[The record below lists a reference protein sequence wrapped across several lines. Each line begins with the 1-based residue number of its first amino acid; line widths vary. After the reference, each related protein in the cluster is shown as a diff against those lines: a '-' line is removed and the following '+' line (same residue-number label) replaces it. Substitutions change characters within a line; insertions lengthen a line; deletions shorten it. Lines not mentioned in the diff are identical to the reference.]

1 MTKGR
6 NFEEQRVIEKAFEKD
21 QGHLFHFWEE
31 LNEAERDCLISEVR
45 SIDYR
50 IIEEAKKLFRKTVL
64 KTEEIEVPEV
74 ISVPETRGEIDRRQ
88 EAMHFGEQFIR
99 SGRIAAFTAAGG
111 QSSRLGLDIP
121 KGVFPV
127 TPLKKKTLFQVHAEK
142 ILFMQE
148 KYSVPVPWIIMV
160 SATNREPTVQ
170 FFREHDY
177 FGLKKEDIRFIDQ
190 GMFPALDE
198 KGHIFLKSKY
208 GLFLSPSGHGG
219 TFSALADTGTLDWLQ
234 QRGIE
239 EIFYFQVDNVL
250 IKILDPA
257 FIGYHRRSR
266 CEMSSKAVHKADPKE
281 KIGVFARV
289 DGKVSVIEYSEL
301 ADVVSHYENL
311 TEESFSAGSIAIH
324 MINVD
329 FTQKMASEVSML
341 PLHLAHKAI
350 PHMNLQGKW
359 LSPRKPNGYKIET
372 FIFDA
377 LKSTSSSIIME
388 VRREEEFSPLKN
400 RTGADSPQTVLR
412 DQLAMFARWLERAGI
427 SVLRG
432 QEGLPEHKIEISPLF
447 AVSEEEFLE
456 KTPRG
461 LEIKGDTYIE

>member
-6 NFEEQRVIEKAFEKD
+6 NTEEKRIIEIAFEKD

-31 LNEAERDCLISEVR
+31 LNEVERDCLISELKN
-45 SIDYR
+45 IDYR
-50 IIEEAKKLFRKTVL
+50 IIEEAKKLFHTTVP
-64 KTEEIEVPEV
+64 KAEEIRVPDV
-74 ISVPETRGEIDRRQ
+74 ISVPKTQKEIDHRR
-88 EAMHFGEQFIR
+88 EALQVGEEFIR

-121 KGVFPV
+121 KGAFPV
-127 TPLKKKTLFQVHAEK
+127 TPVKKKSLFQVHAEK
-142 ILFMQE
+142 VLFMQK
-148 KYSVPVPWIIMV
+148 KYAVHIPWIIMV

-177 FGLKKEDIRFIDQ
+177 FGLKREDLRFIDQ

-198 KGHIFLKSKY
+198 KGHIFLKDKY
-208 GLFLSPSGHGG
+208 ALFLSPTGHGG
-219 TFSALADTGTLDWLQ
+219 TFSALADTGTLSWLKQ
-234 QRGIE
+234 MGIE

-257 FIGYHRRSR
+257 FIGYHRRGR

-281 KIGVFARV
+281 KIGVFALV
-289 DGKVSVIEYSEL
+289 DGKVSVIEYSEI

-311 TEESFSAGSIAIH
+311 NEDSFTAGSIAIH

-329 FTQKMASEVSML
+329 FAQKMASEVSML

-350 PHMNLQGKW
+350 PHMNLQGEW
-359 LSPRKPNGYKIET
+359 MPPSKPNGYKIET

-388 VRREEEFSPLKN
+388 VQREDEFSPLKN
-400 RTGADSPQTVLR
+400 RKGPDSPQTILK
-412 DQLAMFARWLERAGI
+412 DQLVMFARWLERAGI
-427 SVLRG
+427 HVFRG
-432 QEGLPEHKIEISPLF
+432 QEGLPVHRIEISPLL

-456 KTPRG
+456 KAPRG